1 MTLAFK
7 RMRRKLI
14 HTHTHTHT
22 HTHKSRAGWRIS
34 DKILF
39 SFFPFLGKGQ
49 KAPSS
54 TNLFSLQSNKPKL
67 ANQQKSAT
75 QKTKT
80 KRAKERERKRDYVR
94 LAREFGQRLRGKGS
108 IIDLI
113 CGFKLS

>member
-1 MTLAFK
+1 MIKFF
-7 RMRRKLI
+7 
-14 HTHTHTHT
+14 
-22 HTHKSRAGWRIS
+22 SV
-34 DKILF
+34 F
-39 SFFPFLGKGQ
+39 SFSGKGQ

-54 TNLFSLQSNKPKL
+54 ANLFSLQSNKPKL
-67 ANQQKSAT
+67 ANHQKSAT